1 VGAVAYKLDLPSSS
15 MIHPVFHVSQL
26 KKHVGNRVVQ
36 HFLPIMRP
44 GPALQPR
51 AILDRRMIR
60 HNNRAVTQVL
70 IHWEG
75 LPLAEATWEFKEELK
90 LRFPEFNLEDKVGFE
105 GEQLLQVE
113 EDNGG
118 LNSK

>member
-1 VGAVAYKLDLPSSS
+1 
-15 MIHPVFHVSQL
+15 
-26 KKHVGNRVVQ
+26 
-36 HFLPIMRP
+36 
-44 GPALQPR
+44 
-51 AILDRRMIR
+51 
-60 HNNRAVTQVL
+60 
-70 IHWEG
+70 